1 MGQYVTEPRQGE
13 DLQILMNLKEKY
25 KIVMLLH
32 YVEGYKVKEIS
43 NMIHI
48 SEGTIKKRL
57 QRGREMLK
65 EIWRE
70 EDEL

>member
-32 YVEGYKVKEIS
+32 YVEGYKVKE
-43 NMIHI
+43 
-48 SEGTIKKRL
+48 T
-57 QRGREMLK
+57 
-65 EIWRE
+65 
-70 EDEL
+70 

>member
-1 MGQYVTEPRQGE
+1 
-13 DLQILMNLKEKY
+13 MNLKEKY

-70 EDEL
+70 EDGL